1 MYSRAAFV
9 FAAALAASSVS
20 FVSLARA
27 DSAPQDQGGMHGF
40 LSPQQRAMLVADA
53 GKLGETPPPPGL
65 DQQAA
70 SQVTTAV
77 QESFVNTF
85 RLLSI
90 ISAGMALLSAAL
102 AWLLVESPGQIRQ
115 EAPSGQCSAR
125 ASPANTSAG

>member
-1 MYSRAAFV
+1 
-9 FAAALAASSVS
+9 LP
-20 FVSLARA
+20 LT
-27 DSAPQDQGGMHGF
+27 
-40 LSPQQRAMLVADA
+40 PQQRVTLVADA

-65 DQQAA
+65 DQQTA

-90 ISAGMALLSAAL
+90 ISACMALLSAAL

-115 EAPSGQCSAR
+115 EATSGQGSAR